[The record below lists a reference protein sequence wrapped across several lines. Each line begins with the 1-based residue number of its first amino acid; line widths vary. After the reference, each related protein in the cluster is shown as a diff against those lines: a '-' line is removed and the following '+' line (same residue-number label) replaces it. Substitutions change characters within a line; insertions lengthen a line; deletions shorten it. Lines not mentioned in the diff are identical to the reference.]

1 MTTENLPSAALTS
14 APAVKT
20 FALAG
25 KATLTFRSK
34 KTGTRFTYKVTLK
47 DGSPA
52 FVSVLTGSDNEGDFT
67 YLGTI
72 FEGADYKHGKKSR
85 ISEAAPSAK
94 AFAWVWERVAR
105 GVLPEGIEVW
115 HEGRCGR
122 CGRKLTVPESVE
134 SGLGPECAG
143 KVHRH

>member
-1 MTTENLPSAALTS
+1 MSTENLPSAALTS

-34 KTGTRFTYKVTLK
+34 KTGTRFTYKVKTSEGK
-47 DGSPA
+47 PA
-52 FVSVLTGSDNEGDFT
+52 FVSVLTGSNNEEDFT

-72 FEGADYKHGKKSR
+72 FDADSFKHGKKSP
-85 ISEAAPSAK
+85 IGETAPSAK

-105 GVLPEGIEVW
+105 GELPEGVEVW
-115 HEGRCGR
+115 HEGRCGK
-122 CGRKLTVPESVE
+122 CARKLTTPESIAR
-134 SGLGPECAG
+134 GIGPECS
-143 KVHRH
+143 KHLK